1 MVGVHKC
8 TSINVYLHIMEIE
21 LTLVEETEYPQLVEV
36 WEDSVRATHD
46 FLRPE
51 DREFYRTRMPHYL
64 RGVRLTAARAADGR
78 IVAFLGTD
86 EDRIEMLF
94 VHSACRGCGVGKRL
108 ITHAIHALGCRC
120 VEVNEQNE
128 QAAGFYRRMGFIPVG
143 RSVRDGEG
151 MPYPLLQLV
160 WRQEEGCDAAE

>member
-128 QAAGFYRRMGFIPVG
+128 QAAGFYRRMGFVLVG
-143 RSVRDGEG
+143 RSARDGEG

-160 WRQEEGCDAAE
+160 WWPEEGCDAAE